1 MNLIVDIGNTCLK
14 IALFEKNNLIEKSY
28 LLDNYL
34 DNIKNILSKNPVEN
48 SIVSNVGEINDE
60 LISVLNDNTDL
71 VLFKNILKLP
81 FKNTY
86 SSKETLGQDRIA
98 LVSSASYQFPDENVL
113 IIDAGTCI
121 TYDFKNHNN
130 EYIGGGISPG
140 IEMRFKSLN
149 LFTSKLP
156 LIDVFDDFELI
167 GNNTKESLISGVV
180 NGTTMEI
187 DGIIQQYCEKFK
199 NIRIILTGGDSKF
212 LLKRIKNTIFADQNF
227 LTKGLNY
234 LLEANIEK

>member
-14 IALFEKNNLIEKSY
+14 IALFEKNNLIEKFSFHH
-28 LLDNYL
+28 NYL

-48 SIVSNVGEINDE
+48 SIISNVSEINDE
-60 LISVLNDNTDL
+60 LISFLNKNTRL
-71 VLFKNILKLP
+71 VLLKDILELP

-98 LVSSASYQFPDENVL
+98 LVSSASYQFSDLNVL

-130 EYIGGGISPG
+130 EYMGGGISPG
-140 IEMRFKSLN
+140 IKMRFKSLN

-156 LIDVFDDFELI
+156 LIDVFDDFDLI
-167 GNNTKESLISGVV
+167 GNNTKESLISGVI
-180 NGTTMEI
+180 NGTIMEI
-187 DGIIQQYCEKFK
+187 NGIIQQYCDKFE

-227 LTKGLNY
+227 LIKGLNY

>member
-98 LVSSASYQFPDENVL
+98 LVSSASFQFPDENVL

-140 IEMRFKSLN
+140 IKMRFKSLN

-156 LIDVFDDFELI
+156 LIDFFDDFELI

-187 DGIIQQYCEKFK
+187 DGIIQQYCDKFK

>member
-28 LLDNYL
+28 LRDNYL
-34 DNIKNILSKNPVEN
+34 DNIKSILSKNPVEN

-98 LVSSASYQFPDENVL
+98 LVSSASYQFPNENVL

-130 EYIGGGISPG
+130 G
-140 IEMRFKSLN
+140 L
-149 LFTSKLP
+149 KL
-156 LIDVFDDFELI
+156 
-167 GNNTKESLISGVV
+167 
-180 NGTTMEI
+180 
-187 DGIIQQYCEKFK
+187 
-199 NIRIILTGGDSKF
+199 R
-212 LLKRIKNTIFADQNF
+212 
-227 LTKGLNY
+227 
-234 LLEANIEK
+234 

>member
-60 LISVLNDNTDL
+60 LISVLNNNTDL
-71 VLFKNILKLP
+71 VLFKNILNLP

-98 LVSSASYQFPDENVL
+98 LVSSASYQFPNENVL

-140 IEMRFKSLN
+140 IKMRFKSLN

-156 LIDVFDDFELI
+156 LIEVFDDFELI

-187 DGIIQQYCEKFK
+187 DGIIQQYCDKFK

>member
-1 MNLIVDIGNTCLK
+1 MNLIVDIGNTCIK

-28 LLDNYL
+28 LRDNYL
-34 DNIKNILSKNPVEN
+34 DNIKSILSKNPVEN

-60 LISVLNDNTDL
+60 LISVLNENTRL

-98 LVSSASYQFPDENVL
+98 LVSLASYQFPDSNVL

-140 IEMRFKSLN
+140 IKMRFKSLN

-156 LIDVFDDFELI
+156 LIDVFDDFNLI
-167 GNNTKESLISGVV
+167 GNNTKESLNSGVV
-180 NGTTMEI
+180 NGTIMEI
-187 DGIIQQYCEKFK
+187 NGIIQQYHDKFK

-227 LTKGLNY
+227 LIKGLNY

>member
-60 LISVLNDNTDL
+60 LISVLNENTRL

-98 LVSSASYQFPDENVL
+98 LVSSASYQFSDLNVL

-140 IEMRFKSLN
+140 IKMRFKSLN

-187 DGIIQQYCEKFK
+187 DGIIQQYCDKFK

>member
-1 MNLIVDIGNTCLK
+1 LNLIVDIGNTCLK
-14 IALFEKNNLIEKSY
+14 IALFEKNNLIKKSY

-140 IEMRFKSLN
+140 IKMRFKSLN

-156 LIDVFDDFELI
+156 LIDIFDDFELI

-187 DGIIQQYCEKFK
+187 DGIIQQYCDKFK

>member
-81 FKNTY
+81 FKNT
-86 SSKETLGQDRIA
+86 
-98 LVSSASYQFPDENVL
+98 
-113 IIDAGTCI
+113 
-121 TYDFKNHNN
+121 
-130 EYIGGGISPG
+130 
-140 IEMRFKSLN
+140 
-149 LFTSKLP
+149 
-156 LIDVFDDFELI
+156 
-167 GNNTKESLISGVV
+167 
-180 NGTTMEI
+180 
-187 DGIIQQYCEKFK
+187 
-199 NIRIILTGGDSKF
+199 
-212 LLKRIKNTIFADQNF
+212 
-227 LTKGLNY
+227 
-234 LLEANIEK
+234 

>member
-140 IEMRFKSLN
+140 IKMRFKSLN

-156 LIDVFDDFELI
+156 LIDVFDDFDLI
-167 GNNTKESLISGVV
+167 GNNTKKSLASGVV
-180 NGTTMEI
+180 NGTIMEI
-187 DGIIQQYCEKFK
+187 NGIIQQYHDKFE

-227 LTKGLNY
+227 LIKGLNY

>member
-1 MNLIVDIGNTCLK
+1 MNLIVDIGNTCIK

-28 LLDNYL
+28 LRDNYL
-34 DNIKNILSKNPVEN
+34 DNIKSILSKNPVEN

-60 LISVLNDNTDL
+60 LISVLNENTRL

-98 LVSSASYQFPDENVL
+98 LVSSASYQFPDSNVL
-113 IIDAGTCI
+113 IVDAGTCI

-140 IEMRFKSLN
+140 IKMRFKSLN

-156 LIDVFDDFELI
+156 LIDVFDDFNLI
-167 GNNTKESLISGVV
+167 GNNTKESLNSGVV
-180 NGTTMEI
+180 NGTIMEI
-187 DGIIQQYCEKFK
+187 NGIIQQYHDKFK

-227 LTKGLNY
+227 LIKGLNY

>member
-156 LIDVFDDFELI
+156 LIDVFDDFKLI

-187 DGIIQQYCEKFK
+187 DGIIQQYCDKFK

>member
-71 VLFKNILKLP
+71 VLFNNILKLP

-86 SSKETLGQDRIA
+86 SSEETLGQDRIA

-140 IEMRFKSLN
+140 IKMRFKSLN

-187 DGIIQQYCEKFK
+187 DGIIQQYCDKFK

>member
-28 LLDNYL
+28 LRDNYL
-34 DNIKNILSKNPVEN
+34 DNIKSILSKNPVEN

-60 LISVLNDNTDL
+60 LISVLNENTRL

-98 LVSSASYQFPDENVL
+98 LVSSASYQFPDSNVL

-140 IEMRFKSLN
+140 IKMRFKSLN

-156 LIDVFDDFELI
+156 LIDVFDDFNLI
-167 GNNTKESLISGVV
+167 GNNTKESLNSGVV
-180 NGTTMEI
+180 NGTIMEI
-187 DGIIQQYCEKFK
+187 NGIIQQYHDKFK

-227 LTKGLNY
+227 LIKGLNY

>member
-14 IALFEKNNLIEKSY
+14 IALFEKNNLIKKSY

-98 LVSSASYQFPDENVL
+98 LVSSASFQFPDENVL

-140 IEMRFKSLN
+140 IKMRFKSLN

-156 LIDVFDDFELI
+156 LIDIFDDFELI

-187 DGIIQQYCEKFK
+187 DGIIQQYCDKFK

>member
-98 LVSSASYQFPDENVL
+98 LVSSASFQFPDENVL

-140 IEMRFKSLN
+140 IKMRFKSLN
-149 LFTSKLP
+149 FFTSKLP

-187 DGIIQQYCEKFK
+187 DGIIQQYCDKFK

>member
-14 IALFEKNNLIEKSY
+14 IALFEKNNLIKKSY

-60 LISVLNDNTDL
+60 LISFLNENTRL
-71 VLFKNILKLP
+71 VLLKDILKFP

-140 IEMRFKSLN
+140 IKMRFKSLN

-156 LIDVFDDFELI
+156 LIDIFDDFELI

-187 DGIIQQYCEKFK
+187 DGIIHQYCDKFK

>member
-98 LVSSASYQFPDENVL
+98 LVSSASFQFPDENVL

-140 IEMRFKSLN
+140 IKMRFKSLN

-156 LIDVFDDFELI
+156 LIDVFDDFKLI
-167 GNNTKESLISGVV
+167 GNNTKESLISGVI

-187 DGIIQQYCEKFK
+187 DGIIQQYCDKFK

>member
-140 IEMRFKSLN
+140 IKMRFKSLN
-149 LFTSKLP
+149 FFTSKLP

-187 DGIIQQYCEKFK
+187 DGIIQQYCDKFK

>member
-1 MNLIVDIGNTCLK
+1 LNLIVDIGNTYLK
-14 IALFEKNNLIEKSY
+14 IALFEKNNLIEKFFFHH
-28 LLDNYL
+28 NYF
-34 DNIKNILSKNPVEN
+34 DNIKNILSKNPVKN
-48 SIVSNVGEINDE
+48 SIISNVSEINDE
-60 LISVLNDNTDL
+60 LISFLNENTRL
-71 VLFKNILKLP
+71 VLLKDILKFP

-98 LVSSASYQFPDENVL
+98 LVSSASYQFSDENVL

-140 IEMRFKSLN
+140 IKMRFKSLN

-156 LIDVFDDFELI
+156 LIDVFDDLKLI

-187 DGIIQQYCEKFK
+187 DGIIQQYCDKFK

>member
-1 MNLIVDIGNTCLK
+1 MNLIVDIGNTYLK
-14 IALFEKNNLIEKSY
+14 IALFEKNNLIEKFSFHH
-28 LLDNYL
+28 NYL

-98 LVSSASYQFPDENVL
+98 LVSSASFQFPDENVL

-140 IEMRFKSLN
+140 IKMRFKSLN

-156 LIDVFDDFELI
+156 LIDVFDDFKLI
-167 GNNTKESLISGVV
+167 GNNTKESLISGVI

-187 DGIIQQYCEKFK
+187 DGIIQQYCDKFK

>member
-14 IALFEKNNLIEKSY
+14 IALFEKNNLIKKSY

-140 IEMRFKSLN
+140 IKMRFKSLN

-187 DGIIQQYCEKFK
+187 DGIIQQYCDKFK

>member
-1 MNLIVDIGNTCLK
+1 MNLIVDIGNTCIK

-28 LLDNYL
+28 LRDNYL

-98 LVSSASYQFPDENVL
+98 LVSALEFVDFVTAFDETDPIQILEEIRPDIHVNG
-113 IIDAGTCI
+113 A
-121 TYDFKNHNN
+121 
-130 EYIGGGISPG
+130 EYGEECLEAEVVKKYGGKIYIVPLLQGLS
-140 IEMRFKSLN
+140 
-149 LFTSKLP
+149 TSK
-156 LIDVFDDFELI
+156 I
-167 GNNTKESLISGVV
+167 
-180 NGTTMEI
+180 
-187 DGIIQQYCEKFK
+187 
-199 NIRIILTGGDSKF
+199 
-212 LLKRIKNTIFADQNF
+212 
-227 LTKGLNY
+227 
-234 LLEANIEK
+234 IEKIRSCV

>member
-140 IEMRFKSLN
+140 IKMRFKSLN

-156 LIDVFDDFELI
+156 LIDVFDDFKLI

-187 DGIIQQYCEKFK
+187 DGIIQQYCDKFK
-199 NIRIILTGGDSKF
+199 NLRIILTGGDSKF

-227 LTKGLNY
+227 LIKGLNY

>member
-1 MNLIVDIGNTCLK
+1 MNLIVDIGNTCIK

-28 LLDNYL
+28 LRDNYL
-34 DNIKNILSKNPVEN
+34 DNIKSILSKNPVEN

-60 LISVLNDNTDL
+60 LISVLNENTRL

-98 LVSSASYQFPDENVL
+98 LVSSASYQFPDSNVL
-113 IIDAGTCI
+113 IVDAGTCI

-140 IEMRFKSLN
+140 IKMRFKSLN

-156 LIDVFDDFELI
+156 LIDVFDDFNLI
-167 GNNTKESLISGVV
+167 GNNTKESLNSGVV
-180 NGTTMEI
+180 NGTIMEI
-187 DGIIQQYCEKFK
+187 NGIIQQYHDKFK

-212 LLKRIKNTIFADQNF
+212 LLKRIKNTIFADQN
-227 LTKGLNY
+227 LLIKGLNY

>member
-71 VLFKNILKLP
+71 VLFKNILNLP

-98 LVSSASYQFPDENVL
+98 LVSSASFQFPDENVL

-140 IEMRFKSLN
+140 IKMRFKSLN

-187 DGIIQQYCEKFK
+187 DGIIQQYCDKFK

>member
-14 IALFEKNNLIEKSY
+14 IALFEKNNLIEKFY

-113 IIDAGTCI
+113 IIDTGTCI

-140 IEMRFKSLN
+140 IKMRFKSLN

-180 NGTTMEI
+180 NGTIMEI
-187 DGIIQQYCEKFK
+187 NGIIQQYCDKFK

>member
-1 MNLIVDIGNTCLK
+1 LNLIVDIGNTYLK
-14 IALFEKNNLIEKSY
+14 IALFEKNNLIEKFFFHH
-28 LLDNYL
+28 NYF
-34 DNIKNILSKNPVEN
+34 DNIKNILSKNPVKN
-48 SIVSNVGEINDE
+48 SIISNVSEINDE
-60 LISVLNDNTDL
+60 LISFLNENTRL
-71 VLFKNILKLP
+71 VLLKDILKFP

-98 LVSSASYQFPDENVL
+98 LVSSASYQFSDENVL

-130 EYIGGGISPG
+130 EYMGGGISPG
-140 IEMRFKSLN
+140 IKMRFKSLN

-156 LIDVFDDFELI
+156 LIDVFDDFDLI
-167 GNNTKESLISGVV
+167 GNNTKKSLASGVV
-180 NGTTMEI
+180 NGTIMEI
-187 DGIIQQYCEKFK
+187 NGIIQQYHDKFE

-227 LTKGLNY
+227 LIKGLNY
-234 LLEANIEK
+234 LLEANIKK

>member
-1 MNLIVDIGNTCLK
+1 LNLIIDIGNTCLK

-71 VLFKNILKLP
+71 VLFNNILKLP

-140 IEMRFKSLN
+140 IKMRFKSLN

-187 DGIIQQYCEKFK
+187 DGIIKQYCDKFK

>member
-14 IALFEKNNLIEKSY
+14 IALFEKNNLIEKFY

-140 IEMRFKSLN
+140 IKMRFKSLN

-156 LIDVFDDFELI
+156 LIDVFDDL
-167 GNNTKESLISGVV
+167 NRL
-180 NGTTMEI
+180 
-187 DGIIQQYCEKFK
+187 IQQKQLKEKQKEYKDVVRKFK
-199 NIRIILTGGDSKF
+199 KNFKKLDKNGDGK
-212 LLKRIKNTIFADQNF
+212 
-227 LTKGLNY
+227 
-234 LLEANIEK
+234 

>member
-140 IEMRFKSLN
+140 INMRFKSLN

-187 DGIIQQYCEKFK
+187 DGIIQQYCDKFK

>member
-140 IEMRFKSLN
+140 IKMRFKSLN

-180 NGTTMEI
+180 NGTIMEI
-187 DGIIQQYCEKFK
+187 NGIIQQYCDKFK

>member
-1 MNLIVDIGNTCLK
+1 MNLIVDIGNTCIK

-28 LLDNYL
+28 LRDNYL
-34 DNIKNILSKNPVEN
+34 DNIKSILSKNPVEN

-60 LISVLNDNTDL
+60 LISVLNENTRL

-98 LVSSASYQFPDENVL
+98 LVSSASYQFPDSNVL

-140 IEMRFKSLN
+140 IKMRFKSLN

-156 LIDVFDDFELI
+156 LIDVFDDFNLI
-167 GNNTKESLISGVV
+167 GNNTKESLNSGVV
-180 NGTTMEI
+180 NGTIMEI
-187 DGIIQQYCEKFK
+187 NGIIQQYHDKFK

-227 LTKGLNY
+227 LIKGLNY

>member
-1 MNLIVDIGNTCLK
+1 LNLIVDIGNTCLK
-14 IALFEKNNLIEKSY
+14 IALFEKNNLIKKSY

-140 IEMRFKSLN
+140 IKMRFKSLN

-187 DGIIQQYCEKFK
+187 DGIIQQYCDKFK

>member
-71 VLFKNILKLP
+71 VLFNNILKLP

-98 LVSSASYQFPDENVL
+98 LVSSASFQFPDENVL

-140 IEMRFKSLN
+140 IKMRFKSLN
-149 LFTSKLP
+149 FFTSKLP

-187 DGIIQQYCEKFK
+187 DGIIQQYCDKFK

>member
-1 MNLIVDIGNTCLK
+1 MNLIVDIGNTYLK
-14 IALFEKNNLIEKSY
+14 IALFEKNNLIEKFSFHH
-28 LLDNYL
+28 NYL
-34 DNIKNILSKNPVEN
+34 DNIKNILSKNPVKN
-48 SIVSNVGEINDE
+48 SIISNVSEINDE
-60 LISVLNDNTDL
+60 LISYLNDNTDL

-140 IEMRFKSLN
+140 IKMRFKSLN

-180 NGTTMEI
+180 NGTIMEI
-187 DGIIQQYCEKFK
+187 NGIIQQYCDKFK

>member
-1 MNLIVDIGNTCLK
+1 LNLIVDIGNTCLK
-14 IALFEKNNLIEKSY
+14 IALFEKNNLIEKSH

-98 LVSSASYQFPDENVL
+98 LVSSASYQFPNENVL

-140 IEMRFKSLN
+140 IKMRFKSLN

-156 LIDVFDDFELI
+156 LIDVFDDLKLI

-187 DGIIQQYCEKFK
+187 DGIIQQYCDKFK

>member
-140 IEMRFKSLN
+140 IKMRFKSLN

-156 LIDVFDDFELI
+156 LIEVFDDFELI

-187 DGIIQQYCEKFK
+187 DGIIQQYCDKFK

>member
-1 MNLIVDIGNTCLK
+1 MNLIVDIGNTCIK
-14 IALFEKNNLIEKSY
+14 IALFEKNNLIEKTY
-28 LLDNYL
+28 LRDNYL
-34 DNIKNILSKNPVEN
+34 DNIKSILSKNPVEN

-60 LISVLNDNTDL
+60 LISVLNENTRL

-98 LVSSASYQFPDENVL
+98 LVSSASYQFPDSNVL

-140 IEMRFKSLN
+140 IKMRFKSLN

-156 LIDVFDDFELI
+156 LIDVFDDFNLI
-167 GNNTKESLISGVV
+167 GNNTKESLNSGVV
-180 NGTTMEI
+180 NGTIMEI
-187 DGIIQQYCEKFK
+187 NGIIQQYHDKFK

-227 LTKGLNY
+227 LIKGLNY